1 MSTLTDVDE
10 RTVQALEAQMEQHAS
25 DLRAAKEALRLRQA
39 AERKAE
45 ELRLAGALHDIDAR
59 IEEDR
64 AERRRM
70 KLRAVNLRAQFQSQA
85 AHQAEMDLQCT
96 SLFWPRTRF
105 TTSRSSHTFGRLNA
119 LRSF

>member
-1 MSTLTDVDE
+1 MSTLSDVDE
-10 RTVQALEAQMEQHAS
+10 RTVQALEAQMEQHAA
-25 DLRAAKEALRLRQA
+25 DLRAAKETLRLRQA

-45 ELRLAGALHDIDAR
+45 ELRLAAALQDIDAR

-96 SLFWPRTRF
+96 SLFV
-105 TTSRSSHTFGRLNA
+105 SN
-119 LRSF
+119 SFHDFPF